1 MCNIPDLSIMFF
13 FYFQFSSEEQ
23 EKIFSRTVTCLNNST
38 NLIHYEKIFIPI
50 RSILTRVQHKTKF
63 HTFPSQLI
71 IITITHNHPSPTI
84 PSWCESNQF
93 PTKQLFSEKNAE
105 IKRNLATLV
114 TDPIHNPLNASLHLG
129 ESSK

>member
-1 MCNIPDLSIMFF
+1 MKNLYTYRVHID
-13 FYFQFSSEEQ
+13 EG
-23 EKIFSRTVTCLNNST
+23 ST
-38 NLIHYEKIFIPI
+38 QDEVSHVSK
-50 RSILTRVQHKTKF
+50 
-63 HTFPSQLI
+63 LI
-71 IITITHNHPSPTI
+71 INTITHNHPSPTV
-84 PSWCESNQF
+84 PSWCESNQC